1 MLSSELTSND
11 AGEKTGHLA
20 LDDMRCSM
28 CKESKKHLLVSIFT
42 KELAFFQFLSIAPD
56 TRLPQILV
64 FELFSARHIC
74 HILYPREYVLH
85 AQGINVSDAH
95 SENAFSL
102 FSCMWTLT

>member
-11 AGEKTGHLA
+11 AEKRLGNLA

-42 KELAFFQFLSIAPD
+42 KKTSFFQFLSIAPD
-56 TRLPQILV
+56 IRLPQILV
-64 FELFSARHIC
+64 FKLFSALHIC
-74 HILYPREYVLH
+74 HILFPREYVLL
-85 AQGINVSDAH
+85 AQGINVSDAY

-102 FSCMWTLT
+102 FSCM